1 MIGLATTIVN
11 VIVAG
16 GVLAVTLLAGILA
29 HESAHVAVLHAS
41 GIRYEV
47 SWHPDRRAAGTDLA
61 IASPLATVT
70 PRPVSP
76 RGSQR
81 AVRVAAIAPLA
92 LATPLSLVVLGVVPD
107 PLASGDPYMA
117 AVTVGWA
124 ACALPSPQDFAVFCH
139 GLSAA
144 E

>member
-1 MIGLATTIVN
+1 MVGLSSAMVN

-29 HESAHVAVLHAS
+29 HESAHAAVLHAF
-41 GIRYEV
+41 GIRYDV

-61 IASPLATVT
+61 IARPLATVT
-70 PRPVSP
+70 PRPVAH
-76 RGSQR
+76 RRSQR
-81 AVRVAAIAPLA
+81 AVRLAAIAPLA
-92 LATPLSLVVLGVVPD
+92 LATPLSLVVMGVLPD
-107 PLASGDPYMA
+107 PLATGDPSIA
-117 AVTVGWA
+117 AATVGWA

-139 GLSAA
+139 GLSAG